1 MQRSRLTV
9 RITPGARITWAIVT
23 AAVATLGL
31 IGGSAA
37 PQAEAQSAPP
47 ATRLGIWITA
57 EDSGTYSTVPGQH
70 PNVANIYEYW
80 GSGFPAT
87 FAGEAEKAGA
97 TPFLEIEPW
106 QGGGPKDCNYA
117 PNFPKM
123 TTIGANGSAISSYL
137 HSLGSAIASFG
148 HPVIVT
154 FAHEF
159 NVKGQ
164 YPWAHG
170 DCEKTT
176 AAQWIK
182 AWDVVRSDI
191 DSTASGLAYFMWA
204 PNVYTGGT
212 TIKPTPYWPGSSKVD
227 MVGVDGYP
235 DTQFGSQF
243 GTFSGEFGPVFRQIH
258 ALTSLPIFISET
270 DLAPLDS
277 SGYQTI
283 PSFIS
288 DLCSNG
294 GDGVLQF
301 QDGTPQ
307 LSTKQWT
314 QLDNALASHC
324 SGSGP
329 VLPPETKSR

>member
-1 MQRSRLTV
+1 M
-9 RITPGARITWAIVT
+9 IWATVT
-23 AAVATLGL
+23 AVVAALGL
-31 IGGSAA
+31 AGGFAV
-37 PQAEAQSAPP
+37 PQAEARSAPP
-47 ATRLGIWITA
+47 ATTLGIWISA
-57 EDSGTYSTVPGQH
+57 EDSGHYSTVAGQH
-70 PNVANIYEYW
+70 PDVANIYEYW
-80 GSGFPAT
+80 GTGFPTT
-87 FAGEAEKAGA
+87 FAKAAEKAGA
-97 TPFLEIEPW
+97 TPLLEIEPW
-106 QGGGPKDCNYA
+106 QGGGPTDCNYSSD
-117 PNFPKM
+117 FPKM

-148 HPVIVT
+148 HPVILT

-159 NVKGQ
+159 NVSGQ

-170 DCEKTT
+170 DCEHTT
-176 AAQWIK
+176 PAQWIK
-182 AWDVVRSDI
+182 AWDVARSDI

-204 PNVYTGGT
+204 PNAYTGGT
-212 TIKPTPYWPGSSKVD
+212 TIKPTPYWPGASEVD

-235 DTQFGSQF
+235 DTQYGSKFGR
-243 GTFSGEFGPVFRQIH
+243 FSGEFGPVFNEIH

-288 DLCSNG
+288 DLCSHG

-301 QDGTPQ
+301 QDGTPA
-307 LSTKQWT
+307 LSHKQWT

-324 SGSGP
+324 SSSGP
-329 VLPPETKSR
+329 ILRHNTKSR